1 MFSGGLLL
9 WKRDRECFF
18 CDISEFRIK
27 NKRYKLTSIIDA
39 FPLIQRI
46 VVNDDMAFKIK
57 NGCVMEKFF
66 DNDLAFILDKNNK
79 LLALYKNIDN
89 NSKAYRVFQ

>member
-1 MFSGGLLL
+1 M
-9 WKRDRECFF
+9 
-18 CDISEFRIK
+18 
-27 NKRYKLTSIIDA
+27 
-39 FPLIQRI
+39 IQRI